1 MVEVEIDGR
10 KVEVPEGSMLM
21 QAANEL
27 GIYVPHF
34 CYHKKLSIAAN
45 CRMCLVEVEKAPKPL
60 PACATPVSAGMKAYT
75 RSEKAMKAQKGV
87 MEFLLINHPLDC
99 PICDQGGECQL
110 QDLAVGYGSSASAYI
125 EEKRV
130 VFHKNI
136 GPLVAAEEMTRCIQC
151 TRCVRFGQEIGGVM
165 ELGMAGRGEHA
176 EIMSFLGRTV
186 DSELSGNM
194 IDLCPVG
201 ALTSKPFRYQARTWE
216 LTRRRSVAPHD
227 SLGSNLVVQVK
238 HDRALRVLPFE
249 NEAVNQCWLSDRD
262 RFSYEGIDAAD
273 RLLAPMIK
281 QEGAWH
287 EVAWETALDYVA
299 HALGDVRSHHGPE
312 SIGALVSPSA
322 TVEELYLAGALMRG
336 IGSHNVDFRL
346 RQSDFSLDQAM
357 AGVPWLGHSIA
368 EIESLDAMLL
378 VGSFLRKDH
387 PLLSARVR
395 AAAKGG
401 AKVMSLHA
409 IAQDWLMPVA
419 ARITVA
425 PDRWVTALIE
435 VLVACAR
442 SKEAPV
448 PEIYAGV
455 APSAPAEA
463 VAAALLAG
471 EKSVIWLGNAA
482 VQHPS
487 YGEIARVAQAIA
499 LLTGARVGV
508 IGDAANSVGGHL
520 VGALPA
526 PGSDGL
532 NARAMLAQPRQAY
545 LLMGI
550 EPTLDCADPVA
561 ARAALGQARTV
572 IALTAYRSPE
582 LLELAD
588 CLLPIAPFSETGGSY
603 INCEGRLQAFHGVAR
618 PLGQAR
624 PGWKVLRVIGNSL
637 DVPDFDF
644 DSGDAV
650 RARALQDFLAK
661 DRKPDSDD
669 GRHFESRLSNQ
680 AGGSALPPPVHAS
693 PALQRL
699 ADVPIYFTDPLVRRA
714 RSLQMTVDARAP
726 AAIFS
731 AATMATLGIA
741 DGDRVRVTQ
750 AGGEAVL
757 VARRDETL
765 APGVVLVSAA
775 HPSTAGLPAM
785 FGPVSVEKLA
795 SEDSGAA
802 GAATELSGQP
812 A

>member
-10 KVEVPEGSMLM
+10 KIEVAEGSMLM
-21 QAANEL
+21 HAANEL

-75 RSEKAMKAQKGV
+75 KSEKAVKAQQGV

-110 QDLAVGYGSSASAYI
+110 QDLAVGYGASASSYI

-165 ELGMAGRGEHA
+165 ELGMAGRGEHS

-227 SLGSNLVVQVK
+227 SLGSNLVVQIK
-238 HDRALRVLPFE
+238 QDRVMRVLPFE

-262 RFSYEGIDAAD
+262 RFSYEGINSPD

-287 EVAWETALDYVA
+287 EVAWEVALDYVG
-299 HALGDVRSHHGPE
+299 HALADVRGRHGAAA
-312 SIGALVSPSA
+312 IGALVSPTA

-336 IGSHNVDFRL
+336 IGSDNVDFRL

-357 AGVPWLGHSIA
+357 AGVPWLGHPIE
-368 EIESLDAMLL
+368 EIESLDAMLV

-401 AKVMSLHA
+401 ARVMSLHA
-409 IAQDWLMPVA
+409 VAQDWLMPMA
-419 ARITVA
+419 ARMTVA
-425 PDRWVTALIE
+425 PGRWVTALIE

-442 SKEAPV
+442 GKESAL
-448 PEIYAGV
+448 PEMYAGIE
-455 APSAPAEA
+455 PSAPAIA
-463 VAAALLAG
+463 VAEALLGG
-471 EKSVIWLGNAA
+471 EKTVIWLGNAA

-499 LLTGARVGV
+499 SLTGARLGV
-508 IGDAANSVGGHL
+508 IGEAANSVGGHL
-520 VGALPA
+520 AGALPA
-526 PGSDGL
+526 PGGNGL

-561 ARAALGQARTV
+561 AKAALAQAKTV
-572 IALTAYRSPE
+572 VALTAYRSPE

-588 CLLPIAPFSETGGSY
+588 CLLPITPFSETGGSF
-603 INCEGRLQAFHGVAR
+603 INCEGRLQAFNGVAR
-618 PLGQAR
+618 PRGQAR
-624 PGWKVLRVIGNSL
+624 PAWKVLRVIGNAL
-637 DVPDFDF
+637 DVPDFGF
-644 DSGDAV
+644 DSVETV
-650 RARALQDFLAK
+650 RARALQDYLAK
-661 DRKPDSDD
+661 DRKPSSDD
-669 GRHFESRLSNQ
+669 GRHFESRLNNQ
-680 AGGSALPPPVHAS
+680 AGGDALPPPVYAT

-699 ADVPIYFTDPLVRRA
+699 ADVPIYFADPLVRRA
-714 RSLQMTVDARAP
+714 RSLQLTTDARPP
-726 AAIFS
+726 AAVFS
-731 AATMATLGIA
+731 AATMASLAIA
-741 DGDRVRVTQ
+741 EGDRVRLTQ
-750 AGGEAVL
+750 SGGSAVL
-757 VARRDETL
+757 VARRDDRL
-765 APGVVLVSAA
+765 APGVVQVAAA
-775 HPSTAGLPAM
+775 HPSTAGLPSM
-785 FGPVSVEKLA
+785 FGPISVEKLA
-795 SEDSGAA
+795 AEDSDEA
-802 GAATELSGQP
+802 GAKAELSGQQ